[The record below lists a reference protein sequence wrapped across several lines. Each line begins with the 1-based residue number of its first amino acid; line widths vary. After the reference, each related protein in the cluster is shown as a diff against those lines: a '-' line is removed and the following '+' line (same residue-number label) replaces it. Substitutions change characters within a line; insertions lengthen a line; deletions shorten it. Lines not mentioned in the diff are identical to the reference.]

1 MGGALLFYQTMIV
14 VIINFEYLAREKDMA
29 NIRKSK
35 KKKWK
40 IVLLI
45 IIAILIVCAI
55 GTFAYVNDYYHAES
69 TALEELESDEQVQVS
84 QLEDGAY
91 VFEPES
97 EISAAIIF
105 YPGGKVQY
113 ESYAP
118 LMKAWAEEGILCIL
132 PHMPGN
138 LAVLDINSA
147 DDYRNLYPEIE
158 NWYMA
163 GHSLGGSMAASHLAK
178 HTDEYDGLILLAA
191 YSTADLSNSDL
202 KILSL
207 YGSNDGVLSMDKY
220 EENKSNLP
228 DDFTEVVIDGGCH
241 SYFGCY
247 GAQDGDGTP
256 TISQE
261 EQVQITVDATLDL
274 LQ

>member
-1 MGGALLFYQTMIV
+1 
-14 VIINFEYLAREKDMA
+14 MA
-29 NIRKSK
+29 HIQKSR

-45 IIAILIVCAI
+45 IIAILAVCVI
-55 GTFAYVNDYYHAES
+55 GVFAYVNDYYHVET
-69 TALEELESDEQVQVS
+69 TALESLESDELVQVS

-91 VFEPES
+91 VFEPEG

-118 LMKAWAEEGILCIL
+118 LMNAWAENGILCIL

-138 LAVLDINSA
+138 LAVLDINAA
-147 DDYRNLYPEIE
+147 DDYQDLYPEIE

-163 GHSLGGSMAASHLAK
+163 GHSLGGSMAASYLGK
-178 HTDEYDGLILLAA
+178 HIDEYDGLILLAA
-191 YSTADLSNSDL
+191 YSTADLSDTDL
-202 KILSL
+202 KVLSL
-207 YGSNDGVLSMDKY
+207 YGSNDGVLSMEKY
-220 EENKSNLP
+220 EENKNNLP
-228 DDFTEVVIDGGCH
+228 DDFAEVVIDGGCH

-256 TISQE
+256 TISQD
-261 EQVQITVDATLDL
+261 EQVQETVDATLEWIN
-274 LQ
+274 

>member
-1 MGGALLFYQTMIV
+1 MSHIQ
-14 VIINFEYLAREKDMA
+14 
-29 NIRKSK
+29 KSE

-40 IVLLI
+40 IILLT
-45 IIAILIVCAI
+45 IIAILVVCVI
-55 GTFAYVNDYYHAES
+55 GVFAYVNDYYHAKT
-69 TALEELESDEQVQVS
+69 TALDSLESDELVQVS
-84 QLEDGAY
+84 LLEDGAY
-91 VFEPES
+91 VFEPEG

-118 LMKAWAEEGILCIL
+118 LMNAWAENGILCIL

-138 LAVLDINSA
+138 LAVLDVNAA
-147 DDYRNLYPEIE
+147 DDYRDLYPEIE

-163 GHSLGGSMAASHLAK
+163 GHSLGGSMAASYLGK

-191 YSTADLSNSDL
+191 YSTADLSDTDL
-202 KILSL
+202 KVLSM
-207 YGSNDGVLSMDKY
+207 YGSNDGVLSMEKY
-220 EENKSNLP
+220 EENKNNLP
-228 DDFTEVVIDGGCH
+228 DDFTEIIIDGGCH

-261 EQVQITVDATLDL
+261 EQVQETVDATLDL